1 MTDEKGVIQFECRWI
16 RAGPP
21 SRGAV
26 GQLNYWRGKLHD
38 LGLVGVTDDC
48 IGYGNM
54 SVREVGSES
63 FVITGTQTGNVR
75 ATGAAHYTRVVDFC
89 LTRNRLT
96 CVGPVEASSEAMTH
110 GIVYRC
116 RSTAHAVVHIHSPEL
131 WQALKGVAPTTDE
144 RVEAGTPGM
153 AREVERVL
161 AVPGAA
167 ARRLIVM
174 GGHRDGLL
182 AFGVSL
188 EDAAGAVINA
198 VAAAG
203 FEPPGP
209 KYLAT
214 CQPRTN

>member
-16 RAGPP
+16 RSGPP
-21 SRGAV
+21 TRGAIA
-26 GQLNYWRGKLHD
+26 QLNYWRGKLHD
-38 LGLVGVTDDC
+38 LGLIGVTEDC

-54 SVREVGSES
+54 SVRESGSES

-96 CVGPVEASSEAMTH
+96 CVGPAEASSEAMTH

-131 WQALKGVAPTTDE
+131 WQALKGVAPTTGE
-144 RVEAGTPGM
+144 RVEAGTPAM

-161 AVPGAA
+161 SVPGVA

-188 EDAAGAVINA
+188 EDATNA
-198 VAAAG
+198 VLAAVETAG
-203 FEPPGP
+203 FQAPGP
-209 KYLAT
+209 KYRAT